1 MIGGNLVVTLMI
13 AHLIASVLA
22 VEIRNLKSATI
33 ALCIQAFFL
42 SCIFATFASISNNPS
57 IYWWSLTVIITKVVI
72 IPWLLLIYIRKLPKA
87 EVTPLIGYTLSIS
100 ILSII
105 LIIFYRFVHTF
116 IEFIAPTPEAM
127 AEPARS
133 CLTLSFMIF
142 ALGLYVLVVRKD
154 AIKIVIGLCLLEN
167 GVHLSLVTLAPG
179 LPETTVIGIATN
191 VVIAAWLLL
200 YLTGRI
206 FKIVGSTDT
215 SILSELKR

>member
-22 VEIRNLKSATI
+22 VEIRNLRLATI
-33 ALCIQAFFL
+33 AICVQAFFL
-42 SCIFATFASISNNPS
+42 SSIFTAFAPLFSNPS
-57 IYWWSLTVIITKVVI
+57 LYWLGLTVFITKVII
-72 IPWLLLIYIRKLPKA
+72 IPWLLFIYIRRLPKA
-87 EVTPLIGYTLSIS
+87 EVTPLVGYTLSIL
-100 ILSII
+100 ILAAI
-105 LIIFYRFVHTF
+105 LVIFYRFVHTS

-133 CLTLSFMIF
+133 CLALSFIIF
-142 ALGLYVLVVRKD
+142 ALGLYVLVARKD
-154 AIKIVIGLCLLEN
+154 AVKIVIGLCLLEN
-167 GVHLSLVTLAPG
+167 GVHLSLVTLAPR

-191 VVIAAWLLL
+191 VVVAAWLLL

-206 FKIVGSTDT
+206 FKTVGSTDT